1 LSGGLF
7 RHQRLAQ
14 LRPRRHVDLPYALA
28 CDAATRAT
36 LAKRPGTA
44 KGPGPMAV
52 PPGQLGTYLGIA
64 KVSLVASNAPLAIV
78 DTPLMG

>member
-1 LSGGLF
+1 M
-7 RHQRLAQ
+7 
-14 LRPRRHVDLPYALA
+14 
-28 CDAATRAT
+28 
-36 LAKRPGTA
+36 A

-64 KVSLVASNAPLAIV
+64 KVSLVATTTPLAIV